1 MTFPNLLA
9 PKFWV
14 LYLFVCSSL
23 IVHFRGR
30 ARLPLRRQL
39 GNHSTLLAP
48 YNVLLYMF
56 STVPGRPYLDLA
68 AFPQTAKLRQNWQV
82 IRDEALRLQQGG
94 EIRDATGH
102 NDIGFNSFYQRG
114 WKRFYLKWY
123 GDPPPSARAL
133 CPQTVALVEAVPGL
147 NAAMFAVLPPGA
159 RLNAH
164 RDPSAASLRY
174 HLGLVTPNSDQC
186 RIVVDGES
194 YFWRDGEDVMFDE
207 TYLHWAENN
216 SDQARIILLCDVER
230 PLYGAPMR
238 ALNRLF
244 ERVFMRAASTQN
256 DGSEGVGW
264 LGRVYAP
271 IGWLKDRMKVLK
283 RANKPAFNAA
293 KYAVIAGLLYWI
305 FLR

>member
-1 MTFPNLLA
+1 MIPNLLA

-14 LYLFVCSSL
+14 LYVFVFSSL
-23 IVHFRGR
+23 YLHFRGR

-48 YNVLLYMF
+48 YNVLLYLF
-56 STVPGRPYLDLA
+56 SAVPSRPYLDLK
-68 AFPQTAKLRQNWQV
+68 AFPQTATLRDNWRV
-82 IRDEALRLQQGG
+82 MREEALRLQEGG

-123 GDPPPSARAL
+123 DDPLPSAQAL
-133 CPQTVALVEAVPGL
+133 CPRTVEVIQSVPGL

-159 RLNAH
+159 TLNRH

-174 HLGLVTPNSDQC
+174 HLGLVTPNSDLC
-186 RIVVDGES
+186 RIYVDGEMYS
-194 YFWRDGEDVMFDE
+194 WRDGEDVMFDE
-207 TYLHWAENN
+207 TYLHWAENGT
-216 SDQARIILLCDVER
+216 DQTRIILLCDVER
-230 PLYGAPMR
+230 PLHGAPIR

-256 DGSEGVGW
+256 DGTEAIGW

-271 IGWLKDRMKVLK
+271 VGWLKDRMRKLK
-283 RANKPAFNAA
+283 QLNRPLFNGA
-293 KYAVIAGLLYWI
+293 KYLLIAGALYWV
-305 FLR
+305 FFR